1 MSQTNLQLPID
12 TRMRDKAKVA
22 ATRQGFSSLQEM
34 IRVFLTQIVDERLSV
49 SFIER
54 PVALT
59 KKAEARYQK
68 LLAQKSDG
76 KAFSSVDELIAEL
89 GT

>member
-1 MSQTNLQLPID
+1 
-12 TRMRDKAKVA
+12 MRDKAKVA
-22 ATRQGFSSLQEM
+22 AARQGFSSLQEM
-34 IRVFLTQIVDERLSV
+34 IRVFLMQIVDERLSV

-54 PVALT
+54 PVALS

-68 LLAQKSDG
+68 LLAEKSDER
-76 KAFSSVDELIAEL
+76 ASSSVDELVAEL